1 MTSETMTTR
10 LTEDLVKEI
19 EVVSRTEHLD
29 KSEVMRRLLADSLE
43 RWRIERALE
52 LYKKGAYSFG
62 QAVRFAHV
70 SPWRFTDLMREHK
83 IHLSLDTED
92 INMEFKSAG
101 W

>member
-1 MTSETMTTR
+1 MTTR
-10 LTEDLVKEI
+10 LPEDLVKEI
-19 EVVSRTEHLD
+19 ETVSKTEHLD

-43 RWRIERALE
+43 RWRIERALDM
-52 LYKKGAYSFG
+52 YKKGMYSFG

-83 IHLSLDTED
+83 IHLSLEKED
-92 INMEFKSAG
+92 IHLEFKNAG